1 MTAYHKFIHQQKAH
15 ELFKKNQGIL
25 GCFLKQGLGK
35 TFVTIDNFSFIK
47 QQKPNVKLL
56 VFCPLSLI
64 IYDSWADDIEKF
76 SSFSYQDLHKGI
88 YKIDYKNDIFLCNY
102 EMLTSVKKYELI
114 KKFLTDNECMIALD
128 ESSFI
133 KSNSAMR
140 TKRVLSLRYLSK
152 YKMCLSG
159 TPSPNSLLELWSQIT
174 FLKDGVLHPK
184 FFVFKNQYF
193 HLESGNRIIEGQA
206 LKAMGSGY
214 AAQKLYK
221 QGFKYAITDAKKNEI
236 LEKIKPF
243 CIFVKKSDCPDLS
256 FPEQSFRVRS
266 INMGKEQSEFY
277 REMKKNMIV
286 EINREVIPANMAIKK
301 IMKLRQI
308 TSGFIYGDETHRLSH
323 NAKLDALKVD
333 IERFAGEQL
342 IIWANFKGEIQIIKD
357 LLGDK
362 CRCVYG
368 EETQEN
374 KQNHISEFKKG
385 KLQYLVANPSSISH
399 GITLTNCHYQI
410 FFSLSD
416 SFERMDQAKDRIHR
430 IGQVKDCF
438 YYFYLCKNTID
449 EQIYNNVLHKQTLE
463 EFVHQFL
470 NS

>member
-1 MTAYHKFIHQQKAH
+1 
-15 ELFKKNQGIL
+15 
-25 GCFLKQGLGK
+25 
-35 TFVTIDNFSFIK
+35 
-47 QQKPNVKLL
+47 
-56 VFCPLSLI
+56 
-64 IYDSWADDIEKF
+64 
-76 SSFSYQDLHKGI
+76 
-88 YKIDYKNDIFLCNY
+88 
-102 EMLTSVKKYELI
+102 
-114 KKFLTDNECMIALD
+114 
-128 ESSFI
+128 
-133 KSNSAMR
+133 
-140 TKRVLSLRYLSK
+140 
-152 YKMCLSG
+152 
-159 TPSPNSLLELWSQIT
+159 
-174 FLKDGVLHPK
+174 
-184 FFVFKNQYF
+184 
-193 HLESGNRIIEGQA
+193 
-206 LKAMGSGY
+206 
-214 AAQKLYK
+214 
-221 QGFKYAITDAKKNEI
+221 
-236 LEKIKPF
+236 
-243 CIFVKKSDCPDLS
+243 
-256 FPEQSFRVRS
+256 
-266 INMGKEQSEFY
+266 
-277 REMKKNMIV
+277 MIV

-308 TSGFIYGDETHRLSH
+308 TSGFIYGDEMHRLSH